1 MFALLK
7 SILFLMQKPDA
18 IDVKGTLDCSALT
31 MAVCRGFS
39 QMVELLVG
47 WGADVNAVDQME
59 STPALLATK
68 VKWQPFNDFSHLKKV
83 RVSCLPVYITDGI
96 QG

>member
-1 MFALLK
+1 
-7 SILFLMQKPDA
+7 MQKPDA

-31 MAVCRGFS
+31 MAVCKGFS
-39 QMVELLVG
+39 RMVELLVG

-59 STPALLATK
+59 RTPALLATK

-83 RVSCLPVYITDGI
+83 REFHAYRYITDAI
-96 QG
+96 QD